1 MLDYLLK
8 RLVVA
13 CGLIFAAV
21 TLVFLVIHMVPGDPA
36 ESLLSQGSSAPSPEA
51 VAQLREKLGLD
62 RPLMTQYVDFLGNA
76 VTGDF
81 GTSMRDG
88 RPVAGEIWLRLPRTL
103 ELIAAAGLLA
113 VIFGIPAGMWAAL
126 HPRHLVARAMSVLSG
141 FALAVPVFVS
151 GTLLILAFA
160 LKLPV
165 LPSGGFV
172 PLSSNPLAHF
182 QYLILP
188 AVTIGIGLVAMVF
201 QMTFSAVSEVRRQ
214 EYILA
219 ARARGIPARGIAR
232 KHILPNAMIPVVTVL
247 ALQLGTLLGGT
258 VLVEYVFNWPG
269 LSGYLVSA
277 VEARDYPEVLGIVL
291 VISVFVVF
299 INLIVD
305 LLYGIL
311 DPRVRRRA

>member
-8 RLVVA
+8 RLAVA
-13 CGLIFAAV
+13 CGLVFAAV
-21 TLVFLVIHMVPGDPA
+21 TLVFLVVHMVPGDPA
-36 ESLLSQGSSAPSPEA
+36 ESLLSQGSSAPSAEA
-51 VAQLREKLGLD
+51 VAELRQKLGLD
-62 RPLMTQYVDFLGNA
+62 QPIMTQYVNFLGN
-76 VTGDF
+76 VLTGNF
-81 GTSMRDG
+81 GNSLRDG
-88 RPVAGEIWLRLPRTL
+88 RSVAGEIWLRLPRTL
-103 ELIAAAGLLA
+103 ELIAAAGLLS
-113 VIFGIPAGMWAAL
+113 VILGIPAGMWAAL
-126 HPRHLVARAMSVLSG
+126 NPRHWLARLFTVASG

-160 LKLPV
+160 LGLPV

-172 PLSSNPLAHF
+172 PFSTDMAAHF
-182 QYLILP
+182 KHLVLP
-188 AVTIGIGLVAMVF
+188 AVTIGIGLVAMVY
-201 QMTFSAVSEVRRQ
+201 QMSFSAVSEVRRQ

-219 ARARGIPARGIAR
+219 ARARGITARGVAR
-232 KHILPNAMIPVVTVL
+232 KHILPNALIPVVTLL

-291 VISVFVVF
+291 VISIFIVI
-299 INLIVD
+299 INLFVD